1 MRGAAFFSGM
11 LLMQSAWAET
21 AADVERVI
29 GWTPGVYSNRE
40 QANGKLPDGVT
51 TEQRHLYVSR
61 LNMPAVGAATIYLE
75 WLAKDEAGKIA
86 SQRVWS
92 FSPQADHIAM
102 RFYTLKD
109 GAKKALDGVH
119 SAATADKDA
128 VAKLTLADLNPYPD
142 DCTFILKRRTM
153 PDGREAYQGMSGVGD
168 CKIYNRAEMADMFP
182 AVTLRFAPG
191 EIMEDGVFTYANSKR
206 PDGKVPP
213 REHIVS
219 LFRPVK

>member
-1 MRGAAFFSGM
+1 MRALLVLAGFVFS
-11 LLMQSAWAET
+11 QAAWAET
-21 AADVERVI
+21 SADVERLI

-40 QANGKLPDGVT
+40 QAAGKLPEGVT

-75 WLAKDEAGKIA
+75 WLSKDETGKIA

-92 FSPQADHIAM
+92 FSPEADHIAM

-109 GAKKALDGVH
+109 SAKKVLDGVH
-119 SAATADKDA
+119 SAAAANSAA

-142 DCTFILKRRTM
+142 NCTFILKRRTM
-153 PDGREAYQGMSGVGD
+153 SDGREAYEGMSGTGD
-168 CKIYNRAEMADMFP
+168 CKIYNRAEMADMVP
-182 AVTLRFAPG
+182 AVTLRFAAG

-206 PDGKVPP
+206 PDGKTPP

-219 LFRPVK
+219 LFKPVK